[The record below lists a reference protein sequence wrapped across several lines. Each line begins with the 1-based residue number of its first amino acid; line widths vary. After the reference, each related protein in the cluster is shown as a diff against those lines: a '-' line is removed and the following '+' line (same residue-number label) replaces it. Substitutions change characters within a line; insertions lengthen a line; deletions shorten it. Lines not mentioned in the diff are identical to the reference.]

1 MSLPTDRDLV
11 LDGGL
16 ATQLERSGHDLSGS
30 LWSAAVL
37 RSEPAA
43 ITAAHTAFFDAGAE
57 VATTATYQLTPLS
70 LRRAGV
76 DPADF
81 RTLAHRAVDAA
92 RAARDAAGHGWV
104 VGSVG
109 PYGASLANGAEYTGD
124 YGLGRGRDAI
134 RGLREHHR
142 PRLEALLEIGVD
154 ALACETIPTLVEVEA
169 LVSEL
174 ASLAPEVP
182 VWFCV
187 TPAPAGTHTRTG
199 EPLAEVTHAVAGLPA
214 AFAVGVNCCPPGDVS
229 PALQRLDPAASGLCG
244 VAYPNSGELWDAAAR
259 RWRGAAS
266 WPTGAV
272 EQWHAA
278 GARLVGGCCR
288 VFPEQ
293 IAAVAGRPPTG

>member
-1 MSLPTDRDLV
+1 MVSAMAKLGRRQVFLAVSGALLV
-11 LDGGL
+11 AGG
-16 ATQLERSGHDLSGS
+16 
-30 LWSAAVL
+30 V
-37 RSEPAA
+37 
-43 ITAAHTAFFDAGAE
+43 
-57 VATTATYQLTPLS
+57 
-70 LRRAGV
+70 AGV
-76 DPADF
+76 V
-81 RTLAHRAVDAA
+81 RT
-92 RAARDAAGHGWV
+92 
-104 VGSVG
+104 
-109 PYGASLANGAEYTGD
+109 
-124 YGLGRGRDAI
+124 RGY
-134 RGLREHHR
+134 
-142 PRLEALLEIGVD
+142 
-154 ALACETIPTLVEVEA
+154 EVPDR
-169 LVSEL
+169 EL